1 MVYDWKFIFSPSKDF
16 NFDGAGS
23 LILMDTFEHL
33 QSFNGFKTATMTNEQ
48 LAELVYKNI
57 VELKDK
63 SGKVVSDKF
72 NWSIEKGNNTLQSI
86 IKASVKAENADEF
99 DDLGG
104 VNKGELQLLT
114 LYIYQSTVRGAT
126 GHEEI
131 NYLRKDNRVV
141 IPNVANIAEDSGI
154 KHFTGQHQTNVAKV
168 RLPMVKP
175 AIEKY
180 VEADGDD
187 SGQNHAIDQNAEQ
200 NMIMDKDLEYA
211 QRVLEEVQKVMD
223 KLIETVAELSS
234 TADDINK
241 ATEKLEERVNKA
253 LEKKNDKS
261 KPVTLTEAQ
270 EFAQDVLKQVESL
283 PVPYSTDVEKVKKSG
298 AFL

>member
-1 MVYDWKFIFSPSKDF
+1 M
-16 NFDGAGS
+16 
-23 LILMDTFEHL
+23 
-33 QSFNGFKTATMTNEQ
+33 
-48 LAELVYKNI
+48 
-57 VELKDK
+57 
-63 SGKVVSDKF
+63 
-72 NWSIEKGNNTLQSI
+72 
-86 IKASVKAENADEF
+86 
-99 DDLGG
+99 
-104 VNKGELQLLT
+104 
-114 LYIYQSTVRGAT
+114 
-126 GHEEI
+126 
-131 NYLRKDNRVV
+131 

-200 NMIMDKDLEYA
+200 NMIMDKALERA
-211 QRVLEEVQKVMD
+211 QRVLEEVQKLSNIPEDVQKAMD
-223 KLIETVAELSS
+223 KLVETVAEVSS

-261 KPVTLTEAQ
+261 EPVTLTEAQ